1 MIICKKPGELQD
13 LLEKK
18 KIGQYAIGFVPT
30 MGALHAGHLSLVDA
44 AKKQNKMV
52 VCSIFVN
59 PTQFNDPGDFQ
70 KYPITLEKDILMFE
84 EAGCDILF
92 IPSVED
98 IYPKGTNNL
107 EHYDLGFLE
116 TVLEGKFR
124 PGHFQGVCLV
134 MGRLLKIVLPNNLY
148 LGQKDYQQCMVIKK
162 LIELIGLKDKIKVNI
177 CPTLREDG
185 GLAMSSRNTRLLP
198 GDRIKATTISKALRY
213 IKENL
218 KIGDTKKIKDE
229 AKEILLQKGFLIDY
243 VEIANAD
250 TLELIENW
258 NGKEKVVA
266 LAAAFLNNVRL
277 IDNMVI
283 NT

>member
-1 MIICKKPGELQD
+1 MIICKKSRELHD

-18 KIGQYAIGFVPT
+18 KIGQSEIGFVPT

-44 AKKQNKMV
+44 AKKQNKIV

-59 PTQFNDPGDFQ
+59 PTQFNDPEDFK

-84 EAGCDILF
+84 GVDCDVLF

-98 IYPKGTNNL
+98 IYPNGTNDL
-107 EHYDLGFLE
+107 AHYDLGFLE

-134 MGRLLKIVLPNNLY
+134 MGRLLEIVLPDNLY

-162 LIELIGLKDKIKVNI
+162 LIELIGLRDKIKVNI
-177 CPTLREDG
+177 CPTLREED

-198 GDRIKATTISKALRY
+198 DDRIKATIISKALRY

-218 KIGDTKKIKDE
+218 KAGDTKIIKDE
-229 AKEILLQKGFLIDY
+229 AKEMLLQKGFLIDY

-250 TLELIENW
+250 TLELVENW
-258 NGKEKVVA
+258 NGKQKVVA

>member
-1 MIICKKPGELQD
+1 MIICKKQRELHD

-18 KIGQYAIGFVPT
+18 KIGQYEIGFVPT

-44 AKKQNKMV
+44 AKKQNKIA

-59 PTQFNDPGDFQ
+59 PTQFNDPEDFK
-70 KYPITLEKDILMFE
+70 KYPISLEKDILMFE
-84 EAGCDILF
+84 GAGCDILF

-98 IYPKGTNNL
+98 IYPNGTNDL
-107 EHYDLGFLE
+107 AHYDLGFLE

-134 MGRLLKIVLPNNLY
+134 MERLLKIVLPNKLY

-162 LIELIGLKDKIKVNI
+162 LIELIGLQDKIKVNI
-177 CPTLREDG
+177 CPTLREKD

-198 GDRIKATTISKALRY
+198 GDRIKAATISKALHY
-213 IKENL
+213 INENL
-218 KIGDTKKIKDE
+218 KAGETKKIKDE
-229 AKEILLQKGFLIDY
+229 AKEMLLQKGFLIDY

-250 TLELIENW
+250 TLELVENW
-258 NGKEKVVA
+258 NGKQKIVA
-266 LAAAFLNNVRL
+266 LAAAFINNVRL

>member
-1 MIICKKPGELQD
+1 MIICKKPRGLHD

-18 KIGQYAIGFVPT
+18 NIGQHEIGFVPT
-30 MGALHAGHLSLVDA
+30 MGALHAGHLSLVVA
-44 AKKQNKMV
+44 AKKENRIV

-59 PTQFNDPGDFQ
+59 PTQFNDPLDFK

-84 EAGCDILF
+84 GVGCDVLF

-134 MGRLLKIVLPNNLY
+134 MARLLEIVLPNNLY

-177 CPTLREDG
+177 CPTLREED

-198 GDRIKATTISKALRY
+198 DDRIKATTISKALRY
-213 IKENL
+213 IKETL
-218 KIGDTKKIKDE
+218 KVGDTKKIKDE
-229 AKEILLQKGFLIDY
+229 AKEMLLQKGFLIDY

-258 NGKEKVVA
+258 NGKEKIVA